1 MEIWRTQCWRIPQY
15 DSTLKVHSIRLSSS
29 LRENVI
35 FREGDKKFFHRK
47 QISERRDMTGVIN
60 FINDSFLAVCPDK
73 NIYLHPKKFKKTLL
87 HKRTLESGKGNV
99 SFFVIPVIE
108 QVLDWYD
115 WTLDYELDFFDDEFF
130 ENTSLL
136 SEEIVRIKRQRIE
149 EINRQI
155 RLRNVQASLI
165 EKKQEKT
172 EPVLTQPA
180 KFEPVKISPCK
191 NIETP
196 TVPEPMKLAE
206 TKERTDKTTENSATT
221 KSLDINEGPPKGII
235 SKLLSQL
242 KRWSI
247 QIKWLLWSLLW
258 E

>member
-1 MEIWRTQCWRIPQY
+1 MIAVTLLLLTIGCYSRPPRDCHLETYRALEVEYPFIWKPLYKNNEEKGGWVEIWRTQCWRIPQY

-180 KFEPVKISPCK
+180 KFEPVKI
-191 NIETP
+191 
-196 TVPEPMKLAE
+196 
-206 TKERTDKTTENSATT
+206 
-221 KSLDINEGPPKGII
+221 
-235 SKLLSQL
+235 
-242 KRWSI
+242 
-247 QIKWLLWSLLW
+247 
-258 E
+258 